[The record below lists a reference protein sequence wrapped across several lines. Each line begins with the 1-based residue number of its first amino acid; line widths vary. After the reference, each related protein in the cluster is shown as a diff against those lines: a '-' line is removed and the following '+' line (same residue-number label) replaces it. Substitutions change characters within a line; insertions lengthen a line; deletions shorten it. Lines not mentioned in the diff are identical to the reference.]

1 MAVGRRREF
10 VAIFILI
17 VKSKQYH
24 IGGRLIRRYAAC
36 RNFRDRRPVA
46 EPPYAAFGNE
56 FQAYDGFRVLAG
68 SCLGRR
74 VFLRVPQAIQSA
86 LLRQYGV
93 TEKMVRD
100 WKANEKALRSMP
112 RGKCALRRGTPH
124 WPELEKHV
132 ADMVNEHRQSGYIV
146 TRNQIRLFAL
156 QWAKSNPDHSNRF
169 KATVSWCTRFFE
181 RHNLVLRQKTKIAQ
195 KLPADLEAKVN
206 SFHRYVIQ
214 QRNKHGYALS
224 SIGNMDETP
233 MNFDMVGNRTVHPKG
248 AKTILIKTTGHEKSS
263 FTVVLACTADGAKLR
278 PMIIFKRK
286 TMPKLKFPVGCFVHV
301 HEKGWMDEEGVKLW
315 LDNVWSRRPGGLIQ
329 KRSLLVWDMFRA
341 HLTPSTKQRLARIN
355 TDAAVIPAGLT
366 SLVQPLDVCLNKPFK
381 DRIREQ
387 WNEWMVSGEK
397 SFTKGGNMRAPQ
409 LDVLCKFVIKAWN
422 DIDAETVIKSFK
434 KCGISNS
441 LDGMEDDYLWQ
452 DEEKAEDE
460 TTPSDTELDPYD
472 DCLTNVPQDVIDL
485 LMISDDEQEDCE
497 GF

>member
-1 MAVGRRREF
+1 MANRQDPILAPPARRKKYEASF
-10 VAIFILI
+10 KLKVVNFAME
-17 VKSKQYH
+17 H
-24 IGGRLIRRYAAC
+24 NNCAA
-36 RNFRDRRPVA
+36 A
-46 EPPYAAFGNE
+46 
-56 FQAYDGFRVLAG
+56 
-68 SCLGRR
+68 
-74 VFLRVPQAIQSA
+74 
-86 LLRQYGV
+86 RQYGV

-452 DEEKAEDE
+452 DEEKPEAE

-485 LMISDDEQEDCE
+485 LMISDDEQEDFE